1 MVRNIVKMKESTRLR
16 VINYFWIALT
26 VVIAI
31 CTIYVSILTI
41 RDMIVTKSQ
50 ISDLDREIEVYEAK
64 IERDSIFIENI
75 KHNPEFMETY
85 ARERYHMQRPG
96 ETVYILEE

>member
-1 MVRNIVKMKESTRLR
+1 MKEETKLR

-31 CTIYVSILTI
+31 CTLYVSILTI
-41 RDMIVTKSQ
+41 RDTIRMN
-50 ISDLDREIEVYEAK
+50 SDIAVLDQEIARYEAK
-64 IERDSIFIENI
+64 IERDSIFIESI
-75 KHNPEFMETY
+75 SKDPSFMEKY

-96 ETVYILEE
+96 ETVFILEE

>member
-1 MVRNIVKMKESTRLR
+1 MAKVAKEQKF
-16 VINYFWIALT
+16 INVFWVVLT

-31 CTIYVSILTI
+31 CTVYVSILTI

-50 ISDLDREIEVYEAK
+50 ISDLDREIAFYEEK
-64 IERDSIFIENI
+64 IEGDSIFIHNI
-75 KHNPEFMETY
+75 THDPEFMESY

>member
-1 MVRNIVKMKESTRLR
+1 MKESTKLR

-31 CTIYVSILTI
+31 CTIYVSIFTI
-41 RDMIVTKSQ
+41 RDTVRMKSQ
-50 ISDLDREIEVYEAK
+50 IADLDKEIALYEAK
-64 IERDSIFIENI
+64 IESDSIFIESI
-75 KHNPEFMETY
+75 SKDPEFMESY
-85 ARERYHMQRPG
+85 AREHYHMQRPG

>member
-1 MVRNIVKMKESTRLR
+1 MKEETRLR
-16 VINYFWIALT
+16 VINYFWIAVT

-31 CTIYVSILTI
+31 CTLYVSIFTI
-41 RDMIVTKSQ
+41 RDTVRMNRQ
-50 ISDLDREIEVYEAK
+50 IAVLDKDIARYEAK
-64 IERDSIFIENI
+64 IEIESISND
-75 KHNPEFMETY
+75 PAFMEKY

>member
-1 MVRNIVKMKESTRLR
+1 MKESTKLR

-31 CTIYVSILTI
+31 CTIYVSIFTI
-41 RDMIVTKSQ
+41 RDMLRTNSQ
-50 ISDLDREIEVYEAK
+50 IKELDQKIEHYEAK
-64 IERDSIFIENI
+64 IERDSIFIHNI
-75 KHNPEFMETY
+75 STDPEFMESY
-85 ARERYHMQRPG
+85 AREQYHMQRPG

>member
-1 MVRNIVKMKESTRLR
+1 MKESTKLR

-31 CTIYVSILTI
+31 CTIYVSIFTI
-41 RDMIVTKSQ
+41 RDTVRMKSQ
-50 ISDLDREIEVYEAK
+50 IADLDKEIARYESK
-64 IERDSIFIENI
+64 IKSDSIFIKNI
-75 KHNPEFMETY
+75 SNDPDFMESY

-96 ETVYILEE
+96 ETVFILEE

>member
-1 MVRNIVKMKESTRLR
+1 MKEETKLR

-41 RDMIVTKSQ
+41 RDTIRTRAQ
-50 ISDLDREIEVYEAK
+50 IRELDRDIEFYETK
-64 IERDSIFIENI
+64 IGRDSIFIENI
-75 KHNPEFMETY
+75 KNDPEFMESY
-85 ARERYHMQRPG
+85 AREQYHMQRPG

>member
-1 MVRNIVKMKESTRLR
+1 MKEETKLR
-16 VINYFWIALT
+16 IINYFWIAVT

-31 CTIYVSILTI
+31 CTLYVSIFTI
-41 RDMIVTKSQ
+41 RDTVRMNRQ
-50 ISDLDREIEVYEAK
+50 IAVLDKDIAHYEAK
-64 IERDSIFIENI
+64 IESDSIFIESI
-75 KHNPEFMETY
+75 SKDPAFMEKY